1 MGVNDLKGF
10 DYIGEASLSE
20 QLKTNVIE
28 FFDWALLEKGNF
40 YNVNVPS
47 SGQYGGPQ
55 HKLRLVDD
63 PNYTSGQVWE
73 SHRGNW
79 VWQSGLRTNQA
90 NVIQKAV
97 QSGTYP
103 KQKSYPG
110 VSGVFVGEAFTPT
123 SGVGAHAHHI
133 DYKNGRVIF
142 DSAIATTSTVSLSYS
157 YKWVNVTSA
166 NNIPWFRELQSNS
179 LRRDSDHF
187 NLIGSGDWSQLGQ
200 TRFQLP
206 AIAIEV
212 VPRRTMKPY
221 QIGGGQYVTTDVLFH
236 IITEEEYTRDKLV
249 DVITLQKEKAFHALD
264 VNRMARKAAF
274 PLDYRGMTVSGA
286 PIYPILVA
294 HSGNGGYR
302 WTDGIEGGK
311 ILFTETGSSSTT
323 ILHPSL
329 YTGVVRTS
337 MEVILPGI

>member
-1 MGVNDLKGF
+1 MSVNDLKGF
-10 DYIGEASLSE
+10 DYIGEASLGE

-73 SHRGNW
+73 AHRGNW

-97 QSGTYP
+97 ESGTYP
-103 KQKSYPG
+103 KQKRFPG
-110 VSGVFVGEAFTPT
+110 VSGVYVGGAFTPT
-123 SGVGAHAHHI
+123 SGVGSHAHHI

-157 YKWVNVTSA
+157 YKWINVTSA
-166 NNIPWFRELQSNS
+166 NNIPWFRELQANS

-187 NLIGSGDWSQLGQ
+187 NLISSGDWSQLGQ

-206 AIAIEV
+206 AVAVEV

-221 QIGGGQYVTTDVLFH
+221 QIGGGQYVSTDILFH
-236 IITEEEYTRDKLV
+236 IITEEEHTRDKLI
-249 DVITLQKEKAFHALD
+249 DVITLQKEKAFHAFD
-264 VNRMARKAAF
+264 VNRMARKGAF

-286 PIYPILVA
+286 PIYPVLVA
-294 HSGNGGYR
+294 PSADGGYR
-302 WTDGIEGGK
+302 WSDGIERGK
-311 ILFTETGSSSTT
+311 VLFTDTGSSSTT
-323 ILHPSL
+323 VLHPSL